1 MEEAFMGD
9 SIKHRLL
16 EDFAELIED
25 VESLLAEGADAT
37 TDSLRDAQK
46 SARSRLSDAKE
57 RLADLE
63 KDVVGDVKRRI
74 DRTDRYMHDN
84 PWGALGA
91 TAAVAFL
98 LGYMAHRRDE

>member
-1 MEEAFMGD
+1 MGD

-25 VESLLAEGADAT
+25 VESLLEEGADAT

-46 SARSRLSDAKE
+46 SARSRLHSAKE
-57 RLADLE
+57 RLADFE
-63 KDVVGDVKRRI
+63 NDVVGDVKRRI
-74 DRTDRYMHDN
+74 ERSDRYVRDN
-84 PWGALGA
+84 PWGVLGA

-98 LGYMAHRRDE
+98 LGYLAHRREE

>member
-1 MEEAFMGD
+1 MGD

-16 EDFAELIED
+16 EDFTELIED

-46 SARSRLSDAKE
+46 SARSRLSSAKE
-57 RLADLE
+57 RMADFE

-74 DRTDRYMHDN
+74 DRMDRYMHDN
-84 PWGALGA
+84 PWGALGRLPPWL
-91 TAAVAFL
+91 FC
-98 LGYMAHRRDE
+98 